1 MSTPTFLNVLCQSIN
16 EMIEDPSRQKH
27 LLIIGSGLST
37 THALQVIW
45 YRYVLPTLDPSY
57 QNREYVDFTKAGELL
72 YENRSTTIAWLT
84 ANGLFVHLFDFH
96 ANEVIEKKPTQV
108 GDDPKYDIRKRTT
121 EEKITRFKEQW
132 RSIQKGSI
140 VIIEQ
145 DPFGEHENLSYLEKW
160 AAKFKCKTHVIR
172 YR

>member
-57 QNREYVDFTKAGELL
+57 QNREYVDFTKGGELL

-84 ANGLFVHLFDFH
+84 ANGMFVNLFDLH
-96 ANEVIEKKPTQV
+96 ASEVTEKKTPKSNS
-108 GDDPKYDIRKRTT
+108 DPDYDIRKRTT
-121 EEKITRFKEQW
+121 EEKILRFKEQW
-132 RSIQKGSI
+132 RSIQKGAT